1 MTIVLL
7 DAMEEESII
16 SVKLKERLLKAD
28 SGLRSFSL
36 KDMEIQPCRSCGACG
51 YKSPGKCVVKDDS
64 HQVLKAIAGCDM
76 YVLLTPIRFGG
87 YNSILKKAI
96 DKFMSLA
103 LPCYMVK
110 DGRLL
115 HPDRYGRK
123 QMAVLGI
130 AGSASPEQEK
140 SFRKLVEHN
149 ALNLNASHAAIV
161 LDSLNDTMRLEQEID
176 RLLKEVC

>member
-1 MTIVLL
+1 MSIVLL
-7 DAMEEESII
+7 DAMEEEGII
-16 SVKLKERLLKAD
+16 SVKLKERLQKAD
-28 SGLRSFSL
+28 SGLECFSL

-76 YVLLTPIRFGG
+76 YIILTPIRFGG

-96 DKFMSLA
+96 DKFMNLA

-123 QMAVLGI
+123 LMAVVGI
-130 AGSASPEQEK
+130 SGSVSPEQGE
-140 SFRKLVEHN
+140 SFRRLVEHN
-149 ALNLNASHAAIV
+149 ALNLNAAHAAIV
-161 LDSLNDTMRLEQEID
+161 LDSSVATERLEQEID
-176 RLLKEVC
+176 KLLKEVC

>member
-1 MTIVLL
+1 MSIVLL
-7 DAMEEESII
+7 DAMEEENIVSI
-16 SVKLKERLLKAD
+16 KLKERLLKAE
-28 SGLRSFSL
+28 SGLECFSL

-64 HQVLKAIAGCDM
+64 HQMLRAIAGCDM
-76 YVLLTPIRFGG
+76 YMILTPISFGG
-87 YNSILKKAI
+87 YNSVLKKAV
-96 DKFMSLA
+96 DKFMNLA

-110 DGRLL
+110 NGRLL

-123 QMAVLGI
+123 LMAVVGI
-130 AGSASPEQEK
+130 AGSASQEQEK

-149 ALNLNASHAAIV
+149 AFNLNAAHDTIV
-161 LDSLNDTMRLEQEID
+161 LDTPVDVAKLEQEID

>member
-1 MTIVLL
+1 MSIVLL
-7 DAMEEESII
+7 DAMEEENII
-16 SVKLKERLLKAD
+16 SSKLKERLLKDD

-36 KDMEIQPCRSCGACG
+36 RDMEIQPCRSCGACG

-64 HQVLKAIAGCDM
+64 HQVMKAIAGCDM
-76 YVLLTPIRFGG
+76 YVILTPIRFGG

-96 DKFMSLA
+96 DKFMNLA

-110 DGRLL
+110 EGRLL

-123 QMAVLGI
+123 MMAVIGI
-130 AGSASPEQEK
+130 AGSASQEQGK

-149 ALNLNASHAAIV
+149 ALNLNAAHSTIV
-161 LDSLNDTMRLEQEID
+161 LDPATDSTKLEQEID